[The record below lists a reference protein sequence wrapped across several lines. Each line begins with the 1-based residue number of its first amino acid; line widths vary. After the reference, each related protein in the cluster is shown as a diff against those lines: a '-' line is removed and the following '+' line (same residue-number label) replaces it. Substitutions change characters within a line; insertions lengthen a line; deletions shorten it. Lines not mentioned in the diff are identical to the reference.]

1 MNKKQLIR
9 KLRKNKKIV
18 KKPSYIERM
27 KKYRKIFSDFP
38 AIIFLVNN
46 ILEADRLLR
55 SNQLPQDLPELILPN
70 NIQDEIFQFVNNQ
83 YSINDREGDKVWN
96 KYVDQL
102 PILDKDLRSFR
113 DYLEAEYGMWAYIS
127 ASFTNGIAK
136 YINGKKALEVM
147 AGNGY
152 ISKGLRDAKADVICT
167 DSMSWQKENETGHH
181 LVTNIEKLDANAA
194 FDKYKNE
201 IDFVIMCWSPDGVD
215 IDWQLLQKIR
225 EYNKDIQLIVI
236 GEKYGATDSKSFW
249 DNAKIINSDIANE
262 LNTHHRPFDLIKDQ
276 LYFVN

>member
-1 MNKKQLIR
+1 MNKKQLIK

-55 SNQLPQDLPELILPN
+55 SNQLPQDLPELILPD

-83 YSINDREGDKVWN
+83 YSMNDREGDKVWN

-127 ASFTNGIAK
+127 APFTNGIAK
-136 YINGKKALEVM
+136 YLNGKKTLEVM

-152 ISKGLRDAKADVICT
+152 ISKGLRDARADVICT

-194 FDKYKNE
+194 FDKYKHE
-201 IDFVIMCWSPDGVD
+201 IDVVIMCWSPDGVD

-225 EYNKDIQLIVI
+225 EYNKDIHLIVI

-262 LNTHHRPFDLIKDQ
+262 LNKHHRPFDLIKDQ

>member
-1 MNKKQLIR
+1 MNKKQLIK
-9 KLRKNKKIV
+9 KLRKNKKKV

-55 SNQLPQDLPELILPN
+55 SNQLPQDLPELILPD

-83 YSINDREGDKVWN
+83 YSMNDREGDKVWN

-127 ASFTNGIAK
+127 APFTNGIAK
-136 YINGKKALEVM
+136 YLNGKKTLEVM

-152 ISKGLRDAKADVICT
+152 ISKGLRDARADVICT

-194 FDKYKNE
+194 FDKYKHE
-201 IDFVIMCWSPDGVD
+201 IDVVIMCWSPDGVD

-225 EYNKDIQLIVI
+225 EYNKDIHLIVI

-262 LNTHHRPFDLIKDQ
+262 LNKHHRPFDLIKDQ